1 MDQENIMF
9 FKNQNE
15 SYTMIDLYLYER
27 FFEDIDSYNYY
38 GIDFDKV
45 LLFKKVMVDILLDI
59 MMYII
64 QKLYYYD

>member
-38 GIDFDKV
+38 GID
-45 LLFKKVMVDILLDI
+45 LFKKVMVDILLDI
-59 MMYII
+59 MVYII
-64 QKLYYYD
+64 QKLYHYD

>member
-1 MDQENIMF
+1 MDQENITF

-64 QKLYYYD
+64 QKLYHYD

>member
-1 MDQENIMF
+1 MDQENIML

>member
-9 FKNQNE
+9 FKHQNE

-38 GIDFDKV
+38 GID
-45 LLFKKVMVDILLDI
+45 LFKKVMVDILLDI
-59 MMYII
+59 MVYII
-64 QKLYYYD
+64 QKLYHYD

>member
-38 GIDFDKV
+38 GID
-45 LLFKKVMVDILLDI
+45 LFKKVMLDILLDI
-59 MMYII
+59 MVYII
-64 QKLYYYD
+64 QKLYHYD

>member
-1 MDQENIMF
+1 MDQENITF

>member
-64 QKLYYYD
+64 QKLYHYD